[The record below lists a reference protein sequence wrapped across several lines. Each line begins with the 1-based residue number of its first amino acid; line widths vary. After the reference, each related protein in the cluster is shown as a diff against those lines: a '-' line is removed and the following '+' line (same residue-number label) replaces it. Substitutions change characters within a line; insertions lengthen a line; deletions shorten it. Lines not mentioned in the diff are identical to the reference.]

1 MSTAGSVTIS
11 YTTLAEVALV
21 AALVGGI
28 AYIGSSK
35 SANQPHPT
43 SSSLAPQPPA
53 AGAKKSNKKKK
64 GAKTA
69 PTAVEPVVEAATAV
83 KDHVV
88 AGASAAVQRAQPA
101 VQEAVAQVKQV
112 ATQVQE
118 VAAGAATKKSGGGKK
133 ANKKGSPK
141 PDATKP
147 DATKHAEQKVV
158 HEQSDRADMVDP
170 KDHPQVARVM
180 KVVGGKVG
188 AAPPPPAPS
197 AAQGDGEWESLEDDE
212 GGWESVVSKSGS
224 TRPCSWRS
232 LLLRLTCCLS
242 PTRTLPAVDAVPERE
257 RLVRRR
263 LASRTRHAYCP
274 DDQEAARERCEK
286 GQGAVGE
293 GRREPRAGGT
303 TEAVPSRAGEGAV
316 RSFGSRL
323 SFVGV
328 ADCDP
333 HRADSP
339 PKTPPARAPDPSRK
353 TFSDPNRPRL
363 RPRSSAEACRPAST
377 RPPARSCGSR
387 VFRG

>member
-212 GGWESVVSKSGS
+212 GGWESVVSKKPSRPSTPSLNANGS
-224 TRPCSWRS
+224 SAAASRVVPGM
-232 LLLRLTCCLS
+232 
-242 PTRTLPAVDAVPERE
+242 PTAQMTKKQRENAAKKAKEQSAKDAANHEQEE
-257 RLVRRR
+257 RLRQYRREQER
-263 LASRTRHAYCP
+263 AQLAA
-274 DDQEAARERCEK
+274 ENAAR
-286 GQGAVGE
+286 A
-293 GRREPRAGGT
+293 RAR
-303 TEAVPSRAGEGAV
+303 PKSQNF
-316 RSFGSRL
+316 FGSEPTAPAAKVL
-323 SFVGV
+323 SGGMS
-328 ADCDP
+328 ASLDP
-333 HRADSP
+333 
-339 PKTPPARAPDPSRK
+339 T
-353 TFSDPNRPRL
+353 T
-363 RPRSSAEACRPAST
+363 
-377 RPPARSCGSR
+377 GSL
-387 VFRG
+387 VWE

>member
-35 SANQPHPT
+35 SHNQPHPT
-43 SSSLAPQPPA
+43 SSSLAPQPPS

-64 GAKTA
+64 NATKNSVA
-69 PTAVEPVVEAATAV
+69 PAAAVEPVVEAATAV

-101 VQEAVAQVKQV
+101 VQEAVAQVKQASAQV

-118 VAAGAATKKSGGGKK
+118 VASGATAKKSGGGKK
-133 ANKKGSPK
+133 ANKKGGASP
-141 PDATKP
+141 KP

-158 HEQSDRADMVDP
+158 LEQSDRADMVDP

-188 AAPPPPAPS
+188 AAPPPPPAP
-197 AAQGDGEWESLEDDE
+197 AQDGEWESLEDDE
-212 GGWESVVSKSGS
+212 GGWESVVSKSGWLF
-224 TRPCSWRS
+224 PRS
-232 LLLRLTCCLS
+232 VSLPADFVTL
-242 PTRTLPAVDAVPERE
+242 PRTLAAVYPLPQRE

-263 LASRTRHAYCP
+263 VASRPGLAHGP

-286 GQGAVGE
+286 GQGAVGQ
-293 GRREPRAGGT
+293 GCREPRAGGA
-303 TEAVPSRAGEGAV
+303 TEAVPSRARAGSV
-316 RSFGSRL
+316 RSVSEFQVLLGY
-323 SFVGV
+323 G
-328 ADCDP
+328 C
-333 HRADSP
+333 
-339 PKTPPARAPDPSRK
+339 
-353 TFSDPNRPRL
+353 
-363 RPRSSAEACRPAST
+363 
-377 RPPARSCGSR
+377 
-387 VFRG
+387 